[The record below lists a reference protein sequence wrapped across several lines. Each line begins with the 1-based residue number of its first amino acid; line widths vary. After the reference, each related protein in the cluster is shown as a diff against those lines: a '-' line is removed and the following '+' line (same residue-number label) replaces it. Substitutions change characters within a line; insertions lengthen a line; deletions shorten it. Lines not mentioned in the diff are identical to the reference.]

1 MGFLVSPGVDV
12 NEIDLTNVIPAVST
26 SIGGIVGH
34 FKWGPVEE
42 VVSVGSEKELVANF
56 GEPDDNTYKQWFQ
69 ASAFLQY
76 GNALNVY
83 RYNSASLNN
92 ASSNGGTYLVK
103 NLDNY
108 TSQTLSVSD
117 SPIGDKDYFVAR
129 YAGALGNS
137 LKVCVITSDNYNDEQ
152 VGLNS
157 PDDSSPKVGG
167 NSNTHAIGAVRA
179 APSIGEIHIVILD
192 EDGDITGTANTVL
205 EVFSDLTVVAGK
217 RDDGTSSYY
226 VDVLETQSAY
236 VWPTNNVISATNGDS
251 PADDYNFALS
261 GGNDG
266 TAPATDALQAVYTT
280 AFGDADTLDV
290 NILIG
295 PTDADSSAVGY
306 AAANAVIAVASG
318 RKDCVAVVSPPTTGT
333 SGTALQSTAGAAVT
347 NAKSWADSIT
357 TNSYGILSS
366 TSAYVYDKY
375 NDVYRWIGTAGHV
388 AGLLANVDDVAEP
401 WFSPAGYNR
410 GQLRGVVKLGYNPTS
425 TQRDTLYKARINP
438 LVSFPG
444 QGLLLFGDKTAQS
457 KPSAFDR
464 INVRRLF
471 IVLEKAIS
479 TASKFQLF
487 ELNDE
492 FTRAMFRN
500 MTEPFLRDVKGRR
513 GITDF
518 LVVCDETN
526 NTGEV
531 IDSNR
536 FVADIYIKPARSIN
550 FITLNFI
557 ATRTGVEFSEIAGQQ

>member
-12 NEIDLTNVIPAVST
+12 NEVDLTNVIPAVST

-34 FKWGPVEE
+34 FKWGPVQE
-42 VVSVGSEKELVANF
+42 VVSVGSEKELVANY
-56 GEPDDNTYKQWFQ
+56 GEPDNNTYKQWFQ

-83 RYNSASLNN
+83 RHNSASLNN

-103 NLDNY
+103 NSDNY
-108 TSQTLSVSD
+108 LSQTLSVSD
-117 SPIGDKDYFVAR
+117 SPVKDDDYFVAR

-137 LKVCVITSDNYNDEQ
+137 LKVCVITSDNYADDQ
-152 VGLNS
+152 SGTDS
-157 PDDSSPKVGG
+157 PLTGA
-167 NSNTHAIGAVRA
+167 NANTHAIGAVRA
-179 APSIGEIHIVILD
+179 APTAGEIHIVILD

-217 RDDGTSSYY
+217 RDDGTSRYY
-226 VDVLETQSAY
+226 VDVLENESAW
-236 VWPTNNVISATNGDS
+236 VWPTNNVISATNSDS

-261 GGNDG
+261 GGSDG
-266 TAPATDALQAVYTT
+266 TAPGTAALQAVYTT

-290 NILIG
+290 NILIA
-295 PTDADSSAVGY
+295 PTGADSTAVGY
-306 AAANAVIAVASG
+306 AAANAVIAVAAA
-318 RKDCVAVVSPPTTGT
+318 RKDCVAVASPPTTGT
-333 SGTALQSTAGAAVT
+333 SGTALQSTAATAVT

-357 TNSYGILSS
+357 TSSYGILSS

-410 GQLRGVVKLGYNPTS
+410 GQLRGVVRLGYNPTS
-425 TQRDTLYKARINP
+425 SQRDTLYKARVNP

-444 QGLLLFGDKTAQS
+444 QGTLLFGDKTSQS

>member
-42 VVSVGSEKELVANF
+42 LVSVGSETELVATYGKPDSNNF
-56 GEPDDNTYKQWFQ
+56 GQWLQ

-76 GNALNVY
+76 GSALNVY
-83 RYNSASLNN
+83 RFNSTSLNN
-92 ASSNGGTYLVK
+92 SSSGGGTYLIK
-103 NLDNY
+103 NRDNY
-108 TSQTLSVSD
+108 EGQTLAN
-117 SPIGDKDYFVAR
+117 SPIDYFVAR
-129 YAGALGNS
+129 YPGALGNS
-137 LKVCVITSDNYNDEQ
+137 LQVCVITNQNYANNAE
-152 VGLNS
+152 G
-157 PDDSSPKVGG
+157 
-167 NSNTHAIGAVRA
+167 TATGAVTA
-179 APSIGEIHIVILD
+179 APIGDSPLDNIHIVIID
-192 EDGDITGTANTVL
+192 EDGLITGTADTVL
-205 EVFSDLTVVAGK
+205 EVFENVTVTSGTK
-217 RDDGTSSYY
+217 YDNGTSSYY
-226 VDVLETQSAY
+226 IDVLENSSAY
-236 VWPTNNVISATNGDS
+236 VWPTSNVISPIDYDS
-251 PADDYNFALS
+251 PTTDTNNYNFSLS
-261 GGNDG
+261 GGSDG
-266 TAPATDALQAVYTT
+266 SAPTTANLQAVYTT
-280 AFGDADTLDV
+280 AFGDSETIDV

-295 PTDADSSAVGY
+295 PTGADTSAVGY
-306 AAANAVIAVASG
+306 AAANAVNAVAST
-318 RKDCVAVVSPPTTGT
+318 RKDCVAVVSPPTTGS
-333 SGTALQSTAGAAVT
+333 SGTALQSTIAGAVT
-347 NAKSWADSIT
+347 NAKTWADSIT
-357 TNSYGILSS
+357 TDSYGILTS
-366 TSAYVYDKY
+366 TAAYVYDKY
-375 NDVYRWIGTAGHV
+375 NDVYRWIGSAGHV

-410 GQLRGVVKLGYNPTS
+410 GQLRGVVKLGYNPS
-425 TQRDTLYKARINP
+425 SSQRDTLYKARVNP

-444 QGLLLFGDKTAQS
+444 AGLLLFGDKTAQI

-471 IVLEKAIS
+471 IILEKAIS
-479 TASKFQLF
+479 TASKYQLF

-531 IDSNR
+531 IDTNR

-557 ATRTGVEFSEIAGQQ
+557 ATRTGVEFSEIAG

>member
-12 NEIDLTNVIPAVST
+12 NEVDLTNVIPAVST

-34 FKWGPVEE
+34 FRWGPVEE
-42 VVSVGSEKELVANF
+42 VVSVGSEKELVANY
-56 GEPDDNTYKQWFQ
+56 GEPDNNTYKQWFQ

-83 RYNSASLNN
+83 RHNSASLNN

-103 NLDNY
+103 NSDNY
-108 TSQTLSVSD
+108 LSQTLSVSD
-117 SPIGDKDYFVAR
+117 SPVKDDDYFVAR

-137 LKVCVITSDNYNDEQ
+137 LKVCVITSDNYADDQ
-152 VGLNS
+152 SGTDS
-157 PDDSSPKVGG
+157 PLTGA
-167 NSNTHAIGAVRA
+167 NANTHAIGAVRA
-179 APSIGEIHIVILD
+179 APTAGEIHIVILD

-217 RDDGTSSYY
+217 RDDGTSRYY
-226 VDVLETQSAY
+226 VDVLENESAW
-236 VWPTNNVISATNGDS
+236 VWPTNNVISATNSDS

-261 GGNDG
+261 GGSDG
-266 TAPATDALQAVYTT
+266 TAPGTAALQAVYTT

-290 NILIG
+290 NILIA
-295 PTDADSSAVGY
+295 PTGADSTEVGY
-306 AAANAVIAVASG
+306 AAANAVIAVAAA
-318 RKDCVAVVSPPTTGT
+318 RKDCVAVASPPTTGT
-333 SGTALQSTAGAAVT
+333 SGTALQSTAATAVT
-347 NAKSWADSIT
+347 NAKTWADSIT
-357 TNSYGILSS
+357 TSSYGILSS
-366 TSAYVYDKY
+366 TSAYVYDRY

-410 GQLRGVVKLGYNPTS
+410 GQLRGVVRLGYNPTS
-425 TQRDTLYKARINP
+425 SQRDTLYKARVNP

-444 QGLLLFGDKTAQS
+444 QGTLLFGDKTSQS

-557 ATRTGVEFSEIAGQQ
+557 ATRTGVEFSEIAG

>member
-12 NEIDLTNVIPAVST
+12 NEVDLTNVIPAVST

-42 VVSVGSEKELVANF
+42 VVSVGSEKELVANY
-56 GEPDDNTYKQWFQ
+56 GEPDNNTYKQWFQ

-83 RYNSASLNN
+83 RHNSASLNN

-103 NLDNY
+103 NQDNY
-108 TSQTLSVSD
+108 NSQTLSVSD

-129 YAGALGNS
+129 YAGTLGNS
-137 LKVCVITSDNYNDEQ
+137 LKVCVITSDNYSDDQSGDPSPQ
-152 VGLNS
+152 VGPNA
-157 PDDSSPKVGG
+157 
-167 NSNTHAIGAVRA
+167 NTHATGAVRA
-179 APSIGEIHIVILD
+179 APTAGEIHIVILD

-205 EVFSDLTVVAGK
+205 EVFSDLTVATGK

-226 VDVLETQSAY
+226 VDVLENQSAW

-251 PADDYNFALS
+251 PNDDYNFALS
-261 GGNDG
+261 GGSDG
-266 TAPATDALQAVYTT
+266 TVPDTAALQAVYTT
-280 AFGDADTLDV
+280 AFGDSDTLDV

-295 PTDADSSAVGY
+295 PTAEDSTAVGY

-333 SGTALQSTAGAAVT
+333 SGTALQSTTGGAVT

-410 GQLRGVVKLGYNPTS
+410 GQLRGVVRLGYNPTS
-425 TQRDTLYKARINP
+425 AQRDTLYKARVNP

-444 QGLLLFGDKTAQS
+444 QGTLLFGDKTAQS